1 VQVAEQQRAA
11 ERLAAQHERQ
21 LLQSGARIQHD
32 RGRLAGM
39 G

>member
-1 VQVAEQQRAA
+1 MAKQQRAA
-11 ERLAAQHERQ
+11 ERLAVQHERQ